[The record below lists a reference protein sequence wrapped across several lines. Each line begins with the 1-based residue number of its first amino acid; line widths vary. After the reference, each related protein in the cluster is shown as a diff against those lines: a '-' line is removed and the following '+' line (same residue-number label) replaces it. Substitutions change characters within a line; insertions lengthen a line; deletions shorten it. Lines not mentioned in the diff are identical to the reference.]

1 MKDPELVER
10 IAAAQPDRAAILRSF
25 PSDVLPVSTPFYR
38 TVRVVDLD
46 VETSVGRIRYR
57 YGLEGERVVAL
68 GEKPDAVYDLNDRE
82 SLSLGR
88 DAVRAYV
95 RFFFESVG
103 DRKMRIVESAEEI
116 PWRRRA
122 PEDPRPATERPAV
135 KAITVEASPKGGYR
149 AVANATWDFM
159 LVEVTLEITSQGRV
173 HPASQRLLAT
183 SLEMLQA

>member
-46 VETSVGRIRYR
+46 VETSAGRIRYR

-68 GEKPDAVYDLNDRE
+68 GEKPEAVYELNDRE
-82 SLSLGR
+82 TLSLGR

-116 PWRRRA
+116 PWRQRA
-122 PEDPRPATERPAV
+122 PEDPRPAERPTV
-135 KAITVEASPKGGYR
+135 KAIAVEASPTGGYR

-159 LVEVTLEITSQGRV
+159 LVEVTLEITSHGRV